1 MERFGIKERAK
12 DKSQTPVNVTDGGG
26 AMEHWYVA
34 WVMSHAER
42 TVGQRIFE
50 ELGIETYVPVVRVL
64 SRRRDRIKFINKVL
78 LTMYVFFRCDSDD
91 VKSVLRTKGI
101 VDVLRKPGDRKSFA
115 AIPEWQI
122 NNLRAVCENCDD
134 GEVEFHAGN
143 VRSGMKVLVCSGPFI
158 GVTGEVLEANTPRTR
173 LYVRVDMLGCASVE
187 VDMSDIKIMKD
198 MKGVNT
204 LNI

>member
-1 MERFGIKERAK
+1 MERFGIKEN
-12 DKSQTPVNVTDGGG
+12 DTDNSLTPANVTDGGG

-42 TVGQRIFE
+42 TVGQRIFD
-50 ELGIETYVPVVRVL
+50 ELGIETYVPLVKVL

-115 AIPEWQI
+115 AIPEHQI
-122 NNLRAVCENCDD
+122 SSLRAVCENSVD
-134 GEVEFHAGN
+134 GCVEFHPGN
-143 VRSGMKVLVCSGPFI
+143 IRNGMKVLVCGGPFI
-158 GVTGEVLEANTPRTR
+158 GVTGEVLDTNSAMTR
-173 LYVRVDMLGCASVE
+173 LYVRVDMLGYASVE
-187 VDMSDIKIMKD
+187 VSMSDIKVMK
-198 MKGVNT
+198 N
-204 LNI
+204 LRQ